1 MPDKKSEEKRAF
13 SAQLAM
19 KIKVPVPFV
28 YIEFLERIQE
38 LEGREAVA
46 APPLGIFYLSFIKE
60 CNYCLLTVAN
70 ASGSN
75 TKFFFYTENCRQ
87 LKKAYKL
94 VREYCLFGYFLLYHH
109 FFLPE

>member
-46 APPLGIFYLSFIKE
+46 APPPRYL
-60 CNYCLLTVAN
+60 LPLV
-70 ASGSN
+70 
-75 TKFFFYTENCRQ
+75 
-87 LKKAYKL
+87 YK
-94 VREYCLFGYFLLYHH
+94 RM
-109 FFLPE
+109 

>member
-46 APPLGIFYLSFIKE
+46 APLGIFSLSFKKE
-60 CNYCLLTVAN
+60 WIIVYWPLRMRPDPTP
-70 ASGSN
+70 S
-75 TKFFFYTENCRQ
+75 FFFLQKIVVN
-87 LKKAYKL
+87 
-94 VREYCLFGYFLLYHH
+94 
-109 FFLPE
+109 

>member
-46 APPLGIFYLSFIKE
+46 APPPPRYL
-60 CNYCLLTVAN
+60 LP
-70 ASGSN
+70 
-75 TKFFFYTENCRQ
+75 
-87 LKKAYKL
+87 L
-94 VREYCLFGYFLLYHH
+94 V
-109 FFLPE
+109 

>member
-46 APPLGIFYLSFIKE
+46 APPPLGIFSLSFKKE

-75 TKFFFYTENCRQ
+75 TKFFFLQKIVVN
-87 LKKAYKL
+87 
-94 VREYCLFGYFLLYHH
+94 
-109 FFLPE
+109 

>member
-38 LEGREAVA
+38 LEGGGALPPPPPSVKKNATADCRAV
-46 APPLGIFYLSFIKE
+46 FFSE
-60 CNYCLLTVAN
+60 
-70 ASGSN
+70 SGSRSAKN
-75 TKFFFYTENCRQ
+75 PDPIRKN
-87 LKKAYKL
+87 
-94 VREYCLFGYFLLYHH
+94 
-109 FFLPE
+109 PDPDP